1 MKKRSRTIPVLLLFD
16 RVFFNRLSLPE
27 KFVCF
32 EKRNG
37 SCIHFVHGGVLGGEF
52 RVLLNGA
59 KFAQHSLVLILHIGK
74 LCVCNV
80 LLYQHIALR
89 LYHLLHISIE
99 PVHIEVDK
107 RGLKTL
113 SLDVLK
119 YSYR

>member
-1 MKKRSRTIPVLLLFD
+1 M
-16 RVFFNRLSLPE
+16 
-27 KFVCF
+27 
-32 EKRNG
+32 
-37 SCIHFVHGGVLGGEF
+37 
-52 RVLLNGA
+52 LNGA

-74 LCVCNV
+74 PCVCNV
-80 LLYQHIALR
+80 LLDQHFALP
-89 LYHLLHISIE
+89 LNHVLHIYIE